1 MDAAQALLGEEVR
14 GRAAE
19 GRQVARET
27 HRNWLLR
34 VLTPLANPWVAGVV
48 ALVAYLA
55 RAAVSRMGF
64 GPTPTP
70 YFNYLADAYLHGQLS
85 LRLLPP
91 WTMDLALYRGEY
103 YLYWPPFPALV
114 VMPLVAL
121 FGVGVSDI
129 VYTVLFAALS
139 VALVARLLALL
150 DELGLARLDAPRRAI
165 LVATTAFG
173 TVLLILAP
181 IGGVWSTAQIVGWVC
196 VLLASIGALALRGPG
211 GYFLVGLALG
221 CAAATRVGML
231 FNGVWLAY
239 YLLHRDRHLPWRHR
253 LVAAAWGLLPV
264 VAAVG
269 LLAWH
274 NQARFGNPFEIGATY
289 QDLGY
294 YFREDHRR
302 YGILSLHYLPTN
314 LYYHFVAYTVLRS
327 DQWMGGGL
335 FWMTPVLLGAPYA
348 VWRGRRA
355 PLVWALAA
363 SCLLVYVP
371 IGLNIGTGWI
381 TFGPRYLL
389 DLMVPLLVLTALGVR
404 RWRLDV
410 LQVLMIVSCTTYAL
424 GSLLWRL
431 YLP

>member
-1 MDAAQALLGEEVR
+1 MDAAQALLGEEGR

-19 GRQVARET
+19 SGQAAPET

-34 VLTPLANPWVAGVV
+34 VLTPLATPWVAGVV
-48 ALVAYLA
+48 ALVSYLA
-55 RAAVSRMGF
+55 RAAVSRIGL

-70 YFNYLADAYLHGQLS
+70 YFNYLADAFLHGQLS

-103 YLYWPPFPALV
+103 HLYWPPFPALV

-121 FGVGVSDI
+121 FGVGVSDV
-129 VYTVLFAALS
+129 VYTALFAALS

-150 DELGLARLDAPRRAI
+150 DDLGLARLDAPRRAI

-239 YLLHRDRHLPWRHR
+239 YLLHRDRHLPWRQR

-264 VAAVG
+264 VATVG

-294 YFREDHRR
+294 FFREDHRR
-302 YGILSLHYLPTN
+302 HGILSLHYLPTN
-314 LYYHFVAYTVLRS
+314 LYYQFVAYTVLRS

-348 VWRGRRA
+348 VWRGRRD

-410 LQVLMIVSCTTYAL
+410 LQVLMIASCATYAL
-424 GSLLWRL
+424 GSILWRL